1 MDVTQADVIDPRLL
15 LKSLRAFKNGD
26 FSVRLPTDQ
35 IGIAGEIADA
45 FNDTVKM
52 AAGLTDEMERMSTV
66 VGQEGRTSQ
75 RAKLRNA
82 QGSWADGID
91 SLNKLISDLTQPLN
105 DLEQVFK
112 ALSSGHFSTM
122 MPLEIE
128 GIARRGRFK
137 KLAESINSLATQLN
151 QFADEVQRMTRQ
163 VGIEG
168 ELGTQVELS
177 SASGS
182 WKELSENLNMM
193 LTNLANQVRNI
204 AAVSTAIT
212 QGDLTRLVT
221 TPAKGEMLFLKNTI
235 NNLVGRLARL
245 ADEINRVL
253 RQIGVEGQLGGQVD
267 VWGIAG
273 TWRELVN
280 NVNLMSENLTEQ
292 MRHITAVTTAVALG
306 DLSVQVMAPAKGEM
320 LVIKNSINTMVT
332 QLDRF
337 TEEIFRLTYEVGV
350 EGKLGGRANVIGA
363 SGRWRDLTDNV
374 NLMATNLTE
383 QVRKISEV
391 MTAVVNGNLNKKL
404 QLQARGEIAALA
416 NTINEM
422 IETLDIFSKEVTR
435 ITREI
440 SGQGKLGGQVDVPR
454 ASGVWRDLTKNFN
467 RLTRNLARQA
477 RAVNEVATA
486 VTEGD
491 LSREITIR
499 AVGEVA
505 LMKEKLNA
513 MIHSLRET
521 MRFNTEQVWLKTSLT
536 HVTRMLQGQRDL
548 TSVANMILRELAALL
563 PVQHALFYLRDG
575 AQDDPLFQLIA
586 SYAYTKRKH
595 LANRFALGEGLVGQS
610 ALEKQRILL
619 TQVPGDYIQINSG
632 LGEAPPLNIVVQPIQ
647 FEGVVL
653 AIVEL
658 ASFERFS
665 DVHLSFLERL
675 AESIGIV
682 TSSISATMRT
692 EELLKESQAMGE
704 ELQAQQDQLAQA
716 NAELEEQTELL
727 KEQQDQLEES
737 NVELGDQT
745 QLLMQQNEE
754 VERKNR
760 EIEEARSE
768 LEEKAI
774 ELEKISKYKSEFLT
788 NISHELRTPLNS
800 MLILAQLLAENRQNN
815 LTQKQVEYAETI
827 YASGTDLLG
836 LITDILDLAKIESG
850 STTVEL
856 NQVGIIELVNHLER
870 SFRQIAQGKKLE
882 FTINVDQQLPSM
894 LYTDG
899 KRLQQILRNL
909 LANSFKF
916 TAIGQISL
924 NIKEAHS
931 GWSRRQET
939 LNQANLVI
947 AFEVSDTGIGI
958 PLDKQAVIFEAFQQV
973 DGTIS
978 RHYGGTG
985 LGLAISREM
994 ARLIEGEL
1002 ALTFSSPN
1010 KGSTFTFYLPQKLS
1024 HSESPLLLRP
1034 ARSGRI
1040 DTRPLTSHP
1049 KEYLVDIEPLPT
1061 STSDVIEHPSNSL
1074 DGHAER
1080 KHEEPAE
1087 SQGLNWVEQQ
1097 ELIDDREHI
1106 LPGDPVLL
1114 IVEDDIHFAH
1124 ILRDLA
1130 HERSFKVLIS
1140 TRGDMGLV
1148 MARQYQPDA
1157 ITLDIQLPT
1166 MNGWAVLDLLKH
1178 DPDTRHIPVHIISV
1192 EEERL
1197 RGLEQG
1203 AIGMLTKP
1211 VSATE
1216 LKQMLDH
1223 LMAFQRRSKSLLI
1236 IEDDTVQRR
1245 GIVELIGGQDIETTA
1260 VGTAEEALEA
1270 LNSETFDCIVLDL
1283 HLPDMDGFTLLNH
1296 ITSLGEMPVIVYT
1309 GQKLTKQEETQLR
1322 KLAQTIII
1330 KGARSPER
1338 LLDETALFLHR
1349 VEKNL
1354 SDPKRKMLQ
1363 KAQQNDPILAG
1374 KKVLIVDDDIRNLFA
1389 LTSVLEQQNMD
1400 VVYAENGQEGI
1411 AELEKATDID
1421 VILMDI
1427 MMPQMDGYE
1436 AMRLIRQDSRFK
1448 SLPIIALTAKAMK
1461 EDREKCIEA
1470 GASDY
1475 ISKPVENEQLLSLL
1489 RVWLYE

>member
-45 FNDTVKM
+45 FNETVKM

-75 RAKLRNA
+75 RSKLRNA

-91 SLNKLISDLTQPLN
+91 SLNNLISDLTQPLN
-105 DLEQVFK
+105 DLEQVLK
-112 ALSSGHFSTM
+112 ALSSGHFTTM

-137 KLAESINSLATQLN
+137 NLAESINSLATQLN
-151 QFADEVQRMTRQ
+151 EFADEVQRMTRQ

-168 ELGTQVELS
+168 ELGTQVELR

-182 WKELSENLNMM
+182 FQELSQNLNMM
-193 LTNLANQVRNI
+193 LANLANQVRNI

-306 DLSVQVMAPAKGEM
+306 DLSVQVTAPAKGEM

-337 TEEIFRLTYEVGV
+337 TEEVFRLTYEVGV

-391 MTAVVNGNLNKKL
+391 MTAVVHGNLNKKL

-422 IETLDIFSKEVTR
+422 IETLEIFSKEVTR

-440 SGQGKLGGQVDVPR
+440 SGQGKLGGQVDVPG
-454 ASGVWRDLTKNFN
+454 ATGVWRDLTKNFN

-499 AVGEVA
+499 AVGDVA
-505 LMKEKLNA
+505 VIKEKLNA

-548 TSVANMILRELAALL
+548 TSVANMILRELASLL

-575 AQDDPLFQLIA
+575 AQDATIFQLIA
-586 SYAYTKRKH
+586 SYAYRERKH

-692 EELLKESQAMGE
+692 EELLKESQAMAE

-716 NAELEEQTELL
+716 NAELEERTELL
-727 KEQQDQLEES
+727 KEKQDQLEQS
-737 NVELGDQT
+737 NIKLEEKT
-745 QLLMQQNEE
+745 KLLMRQNEE

-800 MLILAQLLAENRQNN
+800 MLILAQLLAENRKNN
-815 LTQKQVEYAETI
+815 LSQKQVEYAETI

-850 STTVEL
+850 SSTVEL

-882 FTINVDQQLPSM
+882 FTINIDQQLPSM

-931 GWSRRQET
+931 GWSRSQET

-1002 ALTFSSPN
+1002 CLTFSSPN

-1024 HSESPLLLRP
+1024 QSESPLLLRP

-1040 DTRPLTSHP
+1040 DTRPLTS
-1049 KEYLVDIEPLPT
+1049 
-1061 STSDVIEHPSNSL
+1061 TSDVIEQPSNSL

-1080 KHEEPAE
+1080 KEEEPAE
-1087 SQGLNWVEQQ
+1087 SHRLNWVEQQ

-1157 ITLDIQLPT
+1157 ITLDIQLPS

-1211 VSATE
+1211 VSATD

-1296 ITSLGEMPVIVYT
+1296 ITSLGETPVIVYT
-1309 GQKLTKQEETQLR
+1309 GQKLTKPEETQLR

-1400 VVYAENGQEGI
+1400 VVYAENGKEGI
-1411 AELEKATDID
+1411 AELEKETDID